1 MIARKFL
8 NLLHLRDLWGIASG
22 YVRGVLP
29 SNSKQRC
36 WIGVGWVCSVKEL
49 APSVTCMVLAVRVP
63 RSARRVR
70 GHAVMAQNAADGGT
84 RHCVLVQLP
93 EPLDA
98 KNKDQKVAADF
109 CDEIGRPRSIAELT
123 KERLRRAARQVRSG
137 ASDDGNR
144 PRPATAP
151 PIAAGGDLGFRV
163 FKLDTSNIRAWDPN
177 ADDLEGSLL
186 EHADHLAPGRTE
198 QDVLYELLLKL
209 GLDLCVP
216 IETRTI
222 ASRTVH
228 TVGAGAL
235 FVCLADGLDLNV
247 VENARCGHRRVA
259 RRARMRRGDIHG
271 SSSRIAG
278 SSTMSRRRTWRR
290 FCSNG
295 ASPMSGACRAVGR
308 AVGRGML
315 NR

>member
-1 MIARKFL
+1 
-8 NLLHLRDLWGIASG
+8 
-22 YVRGVLP
+22 
-29 SNSKQRC
+29 
-36 WIGVGWVCSVKEL
+36 
-49 APSVTCMVLAVRVP
+49 
-63 RSARRVR
+63 
-70 GHAVMAQNAADGGT
+70 MAQNAADGGT

-151 PIAAGGDLGFRV
+151 PIAAGGDLGFWV
-163 FKLDTSNIRAWDPN
+163 FKLDTSNIGAWDPN

-186 EHADHLAPGRTE
+186 EHADYLTPGRME

-235 FVCLADGLDLNV
+235 FVCLADGLDLDAVEILAAGIVAWREELGAAEDTWV
-247 VENARCGHRRVA
+247 VFKDCGFVDDVA
-259 RRARMRRGDIHG
+259 KTNMAAILQQRGITDVR
-271 SSSRIAG
+271 S
-278 SSTMSRRRTWRR
+278 
-290 FCSNG
+290 
-295 ASPMSGACRAVGR
+295 
-308 AVGRGML
+308 L
-315 NR
+315 